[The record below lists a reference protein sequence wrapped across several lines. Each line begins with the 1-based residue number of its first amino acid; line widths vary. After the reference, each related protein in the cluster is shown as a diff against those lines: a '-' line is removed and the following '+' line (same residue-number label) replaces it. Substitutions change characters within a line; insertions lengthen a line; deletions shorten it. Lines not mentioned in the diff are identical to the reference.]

1 MPVKQIYITPMTVV
15 AKFEIHYSQFLDE
28 HGKAVTPLPEF
39 ARDPQAL
46 VPLYRAMV
54 RTRLLDQK
62 MLALQRTGQ
71 LGTCCSCLGQEAI
84 GVAIGS
90 AMKPEDVLVP
100 TYREAGAQL
109 WRGTTMVELL
119 LYWGGDERG
128 SDFAVP
134 RRDFPVSVPIATHC
148 PHAVGVAYAIKLR
161 RAPQAVVCTIGDGAT
176 SKGEFYESLNAAGTW
191 NLPLVFVISNNLWAI
206 SVPRRRQTAAETLA
220 QKAIA
225 AGIPAEQVDGNDII
239 AVRNAVEGALTAARS
254 GGGPRVIEA
263 VTYRLSDHTTADDAT
278 RYRSADEVAQAWKM
292 EPILRLRTYLV
303 ESGAWDKGREEA
315 LLKECNEEVQAA
327 VQAYL
332 DTPRPSVEQ
341 MFDRLYAKLPPA
353 LEPQRAEV
361 IERAAHGTDH
371 AG

>member
-1 MPVKQIYITPMTVV
+1 MTVV
-15 AKFEIHYSQFLDE
+15 AKFEIHHSQFLDE
-28 HGKAVTPLPEF
+28 HGKLVAPLPEF

-46 VPLYRAMV
+46 VPLYQAMV

-71 LGTCCSCLGQEAI
+71 LGTCCCCLGQEAI

-90 AMKPEDVLVP
+90 AMRPEDVLVP

-109 WRGTTMVELL
+109 WRGVKMAELL

-134 RRDFPVSVPIATHC
+134 RKDFPVSVPIATQC

-161 RAPQAVVCTIGDGAT
+161 REARVVVCTLGDGAT

-191 NLPLVFVISNNLWAI
+191 KLPLVFVISNNLWAI
-206 SVPRRRQTAAETLA
+206 SVPRRKQTASETLA

-225 AGIPAEQVDGNDII
+225 AGIPGEQVDGNDII
-239 AVRNAVEGALTAARS
+239 AVRNAVERALTNARG
-254 GGGPRVIEA
+254 GGGPSVIEA
-263 VTYRLSDHTTADDAT
+263 VTYRLSDHTTADDAA
-278 RYRSADEVAQAWKM
+278 RYRSADEVAQAWKV
-292 EPILRLRTYLV
+292 EPILRLRTYLT
-303 ESGAWDKGREEA
+303 ESDAWDKDREDA
-315 LLKECNEEVQAA
+315 LLKECNEQVQAA

-332 DTPRPSVEQ
+332 DTPPPDADQ
-341 MFDRLYAKLPPA
+341 MFDRLYAKLPAA
-353 LEPQRAEV
+353 LQAQRAEALGD
-361 IERAAHGTDH
+361 E
-371 AG
+371 